1 MYKNQ
6 NNSDSR
12 RNGTIFS
19 SYMDQNMIFGNL
31 DENDWKCQNSFLN
44 DGK

>member
-1 MYKNQ
+1 MKQ
-6 NNSDSR
+6 R
-12 RNGTIFS
+12 TTGFS
-19 SYMDQNMIFGNL
+19 GVEPVMDQNMIFGNL